1 MPKAIRILA
10 LQPGTADK
18 KFVGPSTLL
27 YEKSFQLRIGFTL
40 WTRSTS
46 VPHRFQIFTQMSE
59 CFATHYAIG
68 IALANKT
75 VPISLLSKY
84 MGYGGANQDG
94 DNVPRCSVDEG
105 YAANVYKKEDK
116 IIEMKLDCC
125 VFLWKLQL
133 P

>member
-1 MPKAIRILA
+1 MPKAIHILA
-10 LQPGTADK
+10 LQPDTSDK
-18 KFVGPSTLL
+18 EFVGPSTLL
-27 YEKSFQLRIGFTL
+27 YEKSFQWCIGFTL

-68 IALANKT
+68 VALANKN

-94 DNVPRCSVDEG
+94 DNVPWFCFWGRKTNK
-105 YAANVYKKEDK
+105 A
-116 IIEMKLDCC
+116 
-125 VFLWKLQL
+125 
-133 P
+133 